1 MERGTAELQIILLGD
16 LIDRGPNSAGVVQR
30 AADLA
35 EATGAVR
42 FLKGNHE
49 EVFLQAAK
57 GDVQATRFLFRFGG
71 RETMFSYGL
80 SEAELD
86 QLDFEELT
94 DWLLN
99 HVPRAH
105 VDFLDGFEDM
115 VEIGDYAFR
124 SEEHTSELQS
134 LMRISYAVFCLK
146 NNRSQRHKNN

>member
-1 MERGTAELQIILLGD
+1 MVHSVPTLRASD
-16 LIDRGPNSAGVVQR
+16 L
-30 AADLA
+30 
-35 EATGAVR
+35 
-42 FLKGNHE
+42 LKGNHE

-115 VEIGDYAFR
+115 KIERASCRERVCQY
-124 SEEHTSELQS
+124 
-134 LMRISYAVFCLK
+134 V
-146 NNRSQRHKNN
+146 

>member
-1 MERGTAELQIILLGD
+1 MRISDWSSDVCSSDLIILLGE
-16 LIDRGPNSAGVVQR
+16 LIDRGPNAAGIVQR

-71 RETMFSYGL
+71 RETVFSYGL

-115 VEIGDYAFR
+115 VEIGDYAFVHAGIKPGVPLAEQKPEDLR
-124 SEEHTSELQS
+124 WIRDELD
-134 LMRISYAVFCLK
+134 
-146 NNRSQRHKNN
+146 

>member
-1 MERGTAELQIILLGD
+1 MRISDWSSDVCSSD
-16 LIDRGPNSAGVVQR
+16 L
-30 AADLA
+30 
-35 EATGAVR
+35 
-42 FLKGNHE
+42 
-49 EVFLQAAK
+49 
-57 GDVQATRFLFRFGG
+57 LFRFGG

-115 VEIGDYAFR
+115 VEIGDSAFVHAGIQPGVPLTEQKPEDLR
-124 SEEHTSELQS
+124 WIRDEFLSSLQS
-134 LMRISYAVFCLK
+134 HEGKIVVHGHQIILEDDE
-146 NNRSQRHKNN
+146 NTN